1 MAIVHLI
8 DRTERGVTS
17 VVAQAIHRISR
28 ERVRRSEE
36 LGVFDSLAHI
46 VVVGVISRGID
57 RYTATVIADT
67 SRRNN
72 VDGVVF
78 VGMHAGLHRTRNAV
92 AARFAHCD
100 FDDTARRIGVVVGTR
115 YGDHLDLLHV
125 LGIERAEVG
134 CQIVAREVQHS
145 IIDHNACARR
155 AIDRDLVALNP
166 HSRGSAEN
174 LHTVLAD
181 RHGAVVGHIDYKA
194 VGLAGNQSS
203 RYDHLANR
211 VRGGRDCDVAQVGR

>member
-1 MAIVHLI
+1 M
-8 DRTERGVTS
+8 
-17 VVAQAIHRISR
+17 VAQTIHRITR
-28 ERVRRSEE
+28 ERVRRGEE
-36 LGVFDSLAHI
+36 LGALDHLAQN
-46 VVVGVISRGID
+46 VVVGVICRGID
-57 RYTATVIADT
+57 GYTSTVIADT

-72 VDGVVF
+72 VDRVVF
-78 VGMHAGLHRTRNAV
+78 VGMHACLHRTRNAV
-92 AARFAHCD
+92 ATRFAHRD
-100 FDDTARRIGVVVGTR
+100 FDDTARRVGVVVGPR
-115 YGDHLDLLHV
+115 NGYHLDLLHV

-166 HSRGSAEN
+166 HTGGCAEN
-174 LHTVLAD
+174 LHTVFAD
-181 RHGAVVGHIDYKA
+181 RHGAVVGHIDHKA

-203 RYDHLANR
+203 RYHHLADR